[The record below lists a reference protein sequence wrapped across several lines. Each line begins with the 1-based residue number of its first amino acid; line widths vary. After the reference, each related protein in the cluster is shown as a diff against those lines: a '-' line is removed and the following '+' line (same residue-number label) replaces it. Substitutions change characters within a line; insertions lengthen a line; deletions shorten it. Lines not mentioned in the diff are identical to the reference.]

1 MPNIL
6 LVEDDQTIAEAL
18 KFALENSAFSCN
30 WFTTGSEAL
39 NHFSNNQVDLV
50 LLDIGLP
57 DIEGFDVLRHI
68 RRTHDTPVIML
79 TARGESTDQVLA
91 LEGLEADD
99 YIIKESGSDS
109 PRVII
114 AKIKALLR
122 RSENSA
128 SIENKNVSNADLVFN
143 EAMQQVSLKGE
154 VLDLTNAECRI
165 LEYFIKH
172 PNRILTRSE
181 LLNAMHDLPTGSD
194 ETTINTHM
202 RSIRNKIKAMN
213 GGDYIE
219 THRGLG
225 YSFSQ

>member
-6 LVEDDQTIAEAL
+6 LVEDDRTIAEAL
-18 KFALENSAFSCN
+18 KFSLENSAFSCS
-30 WFTTGSEAL
+30 WFTTGGEAL
-39 NHFSNNQVDLV
+39 DYFANNQVDLV

-68 RRTHDTPVIML
+68 RRTHNTPVVML
-79 TARGESTDQVLA
+79 TARGDSTDQVLA

-114 AKIKALLR
+114 AKIKAILK
-122 RSENSA
+122 RS
-128 SIENKNVSNADLVFN
+128 SIQGQTLDKPAGSDLAFN
-143 EAMQQVSLKGE
+143 EAMQQVSFKGQ
-154 VLDLTNAECRI
+154 VLDLTNAECKI

-172 PNRILTRSE
+172 PNRILARSE
-181 LLNAMHDLPTGSD
+181 LLNAMHNLPTGSD
-194 ETTINTHM
+194 ENTINTHIK
-202 RSIRNKIKAMN
+202 SIRRKISDIG

-225 YSFSQ
+225 YSFNQ

>member
-18 KFALENSAFSCN
+18 KFSLENSAFSCS
-30 WFTTGSEAL
+30 WFTTGGEAL
-39 NHFSNNQVDLV
+39 DYFANNQVDLV

-68 RRTHDTPVIML
+68 RRTHNTPVVML
-79 TARGESTDQVLA
+79 TARGDSTDQVLA

-114 AKIKALLR
+114 AKIRAILK
-122 RSENSA
+122 RSSTQ
-128 SIENKNVSNADLVFN
+128 SQILDTPTDYDLIFN
-143 EAMQQVSLKGE
+143 EAMQQVSFKGK
-154 VLDLTNAECRI
+154 VLDLTNAECKI

-172 PNRILTRSE
+172 PKRILARSE
-181 LLNAMHDLPTGSD
+181 LLNAMHNLPTGSD
-194 ETTINTHM
+194 ENTINTHIK
-202 RSIRNKIKAMN
+202 SIRKKIGDI
-213 GGDYIE
+213 GGKDYIE

-225 YSFSQ
+225 YSFNQ

>member
-18 KFALENSAFSCN
+18 KFSLENSAFSCS
-30 WFTTGSEAL
+30 WFTTGGEAL
-39 NHFSNNQVDLV
+39 DYFVNNQVDLI

-68 RRTHDTPVIML
+68 RRTHNTPVIML
-79 TARGESTDQVLA
+79 TARGDSTDQVLA

-114 AKIKALLR
+114 AKIKAILK
-122 RSENSA
+122 RSSTQNQ
-128 SIENKNVSNADLVFN
+128 ILNKPADSDLTFN
-143 EAMQQVSLKGE
+143 EAMQQVSFKGR
-154 VLDLTNAECRI
+154 VLDLTNAECKI

-172 PNRILTRSE
+172 PKRILARSE
-181 LLNAMHDLPTGSD
+181 LLNAMHNLPTGSD
-194 ETTINTHM
+194 ENTINTHIK
-202 RSIRNKIKAMN
+202 SIRKKIGDT
-213 GGDYIE
+213 GGKDYIE

-225 YSFSQ
+225 YSFNQ